1 MQSKHKGSVIQQLSD
16 CCYTVEFT
24 SAEDAKKVLEQEMLQ
39 YKENKIL
46 VRSYDSFVEES
57 TTPALASLIIVLW

>member
-1 MQSKHKGSVIQQLSD
+1 MFICFLYIFQ
-16 CCYTVEFT
+16 
-24 SAEDAKKVLEQEMLQ
+24 DAKKVLEQEILQ

-57 TTPALASLIIVLW
+57 TTPSSIQPNNNACK

>member
-1 MQSKHKGSVIQQLSD
+1 
-16 CCYTVEFT
+16 
-24 SAEDAKKVLEQEMLQ
+24 MLQ

-57 TTPALASLIIVLW
+57 TTPSSSQPDNSACKYWPIESICIVASTQWPKLIW